1 LRSSTQDEVGH
12 LADFQA
18 AFEPFLKRRKGTID
32 GMHADGCGQVHAL
45 VGIG

>member
-32 GMHADGCGQVHAL
+32 GMHADGRGQVHAL